1 MDAESAYPRRPMES
15 PLLESQP
22 LMEPFIYDPTLIYEP
37 NVTYDPTLNDL
48 AWNIMPPQQ
57 SQPIHHLSTHQAQS
71 TSQVQPVVHTPST
84 NPKDTS
90 DRGII
95 SPACTACRERH
106 LKCDGVQPVCSRCM
120 NTAQDCQ
127 YVRSRRGHRPPRKK
141 SEPSLRAPSRLST
154 GSDSRREI
162 VDPSVQA
169 QARKD
174 LPAVISTETSQD
186 SNYNFGASEEDKDKD
201 MALTS
206 RRLQRR
212 SLGSSSPH
220 EHSSPKLQEL
230 YYTYFND
237 AHPILIPQ
245 AHFNTVSKSLPLST
259 SAIIDYIGACYSSS
273 VDQNK
278 LRDALEASLFSAFR
292 ERNGHTVQALI
303 LLAIAQHSTDLAH
316 QACQT
321 LDSAIDLAL
330 ELGMNK
336 NFYRCDCC
344 NDNAI
349 LRESWRRTWWELY
362 ITDGILAAVH
372 MKPSFRLHSQPADVA
387 LPCEEA
393 VYRAGPGPNYAQE
406 CRYINEM
413 DEYAFLDDEAA
424 FSSYAYRITAIREL
438 GNLLKLNL
446 SFCPDSSEIVHTV
459 DASLTNWLLHLPE
472 SKVTP
477 LDENGKVDEMMFQA
491 HMIINAALI
500 FLHRPRSDLIFT
512 SVKDTTS
519 CTPARRIAVPASR
532 YAVHTAKAIEAAD
545 RIASM
550 VTLPGQLLKHTPLF
564 TCMVTLAA
572 VVHLSAYVIN
582 RNVDQRSII
591 KERLLLSIGAL
602 KSVREIWPV
611 ADSVLQR
618 VRGAAREI
626 LTLRQ
631 PNAANLLQQQ
641 VDPELYSAG
650 SCDIWLENVQDS
662 IFSEIAEGQ
671 TFEPLM
677 YHTQS

>member
-1 MDAESAYPRRPMES
+1 MDEESAYPRRPMDVS
-15 PLLESQP
+15 PLEPQP
-22 LMEPFIYDPTLIYEP
+22 HMEPYIYDHTLIYEP
-37 NVTYDPTLNDL
+37 ILNYETTLNDL

-57 SQPIHHLSTHQAQS
+57 SQSQSSHQPPTIQAQS
-71 TSQVQPVVHTPST
+71 TSHPQPVIQTPLDI
-84 NPKDTS
+84 PKDAS
-90 DRGII
+90 DRGTI

-106 LKCDGVQPVCSRCM
+106 LKCDGTQPACSRCL
-120 NTAQDCQ
+120 NAGQDCQ
-127 YVRSRRGHRPPRKK
+127 YVRSRRGHRPSRKK
-141 SEPSLRAPSRLST
+141 SEPSLRAPSRQSA
-154 GSDSRREI
+154 GSDSKRDA
-162 VDPSVQA
+162 VDSSEQA
-169 QARKD
+169 PPRKD
-174 LPAVISTETSQD
+174 RPAAISIETSQD
-186 SNYNFGASEEDKDKD
+186 SIYSFGTPEEHKDKD
-201 MALTS
+201 MALT
-206 RRLQRR
+206 RRRVQNR
-212 SLGSSSPH
+212 SPGPISPH
-220 EHSSPKLQEL
+220 EHSSSKLQEL

-245 AHFNTVSKSLPLST
+245 LHFNAVSKSLPPT
-259 SAIIDYIGACYSSS
+259 ICAVIDYIGACYSGS

-278 LRDALEASLFSAFR
+278 LRDALEAKVFSASR
-292 ERNGHTVQALI
+292 ERNGHTVQALV

-344 NDNAI
+344 TDSAI

-372 MKPSFRLHSQPADVA
+372 MKPSFRLHNEPADVA

-393 VYRAGPGPNYAQE
+393 VYKAGLGPNYAQE

-413 DEYAFLDDEAA
+413 DEYAFLDDEAT

-446 SFCPDSSEIVHTV
+446 SFCPDSSEIVHAV

-491 HMIINAALI
+491 HMIINAAII

-545 RIASM
+545 RIARM

-582 RNVDQRSII
+582 RNADQRSII

-602 KSVREIWPV
+602 KSVRDIWPV

-631 PNAANLLQQQ
+631 PNAAHLLQQQ
-641 VDPELYSAG
+641 VDPELYNTG
-650 SCDIWLENVQDS
+650 SCDVWLENVQDS
-662 IFSEIAEGQ
+662 IFSEIADGQ

-677 YHTQS
+677 YHT

>member
-1 MDAESAYPRRPMES
+1 MDEESAYPRRPME
-15 PLLESQP
+15 PPQLEPHP
-22 LMEPFIYDPTLIYEP
+22 LMEPFIYDPTLIYEHTL
-37 NVTYDPTLNDL
+37 TYESTLNDL
-48 AWNIMPPQQ
+48 AWNVMPPQQ
-57 SQPIHHLSTHQAQS
+57 SQSSHHPSTHQAQS
-71 TSQVQPVVHTPST
+71 TSQPQPLVQTPVES
-84 NPKDTS
+84 PKDTP
-90 DRGII
+90 DRGAI

-106 LKCDGVQPVCSRCM
+106 LKCDGAQPACARCL
-120 NTAQDCQ
+120 NAGQDCQ
-127 YVRSRRGHRPPRKK
+127 YVRSRRGRRPPRKK
-141 SEPSLRAPSRLST
+141 SEPSLRAQSKQSE
-154 GSDSRREI
+154 GIDGKKEAVDSSE
-162 VDPSVQA
+162 QA
-169 QARKD
+169 PPRKD
-174 LPAVISTETSQD
+174 RPAAVSITSQD
-186 SNYNFGASEEDKDKD
+186 SNYSFGTSEEHKDKD
-201 MALTS
+201 MALT
-206 RRLQRR
+206 RRRAQNL
-212 SLGSSSPH
+212 SPGPSSPH
-220 EHSSPKLQEL
+220 EHSSSKLQEL

-245 AHFNTVSKSLPLST
+245 LHFNAISTSLPPT
-259 SAIIDYIGACYSSS
+259 ICAVIDYIGACYSGS
-273 VDQNK
+273 VDQTK
-278 LRDALEASLFSAFR
+278 LRDALEAKVFSASR
-292 ERNGHTVQALI
+292 ERNGHTVQALV
-303 LLAIAQHSTDLAH
+303 LLAISQHSTDLAH

-344 NDNAI
+344 IDSAL

-372 MKPSFRLHSQPADVA
+372 MKPSFRLHNTPADVA

-393 VYRAGPGPNYAQE
+393 VYKAGPGPNYAQE
-406 CRYINEM
+406 CHFINEM
-413 DEYAFLDDEAA
+413 DEYAFSDDEVT

-446 SFCPDSSEIVHTV
+446 SFCPDSSEIVFAV

-491 HMIINAALI
+491 HMIINAAMI

-545 RIASM
+545 RVARM

-582 RNVDQRSII
+582 RNADQRSII
-591 KERLLLSIGAL
+591 KERLSLSIGAL
-602 KSVREIWPV
+602 KCVRDIWPV

-631 PNAANLLQQQ
+631 PNAAHLLQQQ
-641 VDPELYSAG
+641 VDPELYNTG
-650 SCDIWLENVQDS
+650 SCDVWLENVQDS
-662 IFSEIAEGQ
+662 IFGEIADGQ
-671 TFEPLM
+671 AFEPLM
-677 YHTQS
+677 YQTQP

>member
-1 MDAESAYPRRPMES
+1 MEASALEPQS
-15 PLLESQP
+15 LLEP
-22 LMEPFIYDPTLIYEP
+22 YIYDPTLIYEP
-37 NVTYDPTLNDL
+37 TLNYEATLSDL
-48 AWNIMPPQQ
+48 AWNMMPVQQ
-57 SQPIHHLSTHQAQS
+57 SQSTYHPPTTQAQS
-71 TSQVQPVVHTPST
+71 TSYPQPVVQTPVE
-84 NPKDTS
+84 NPKDAS
-90 DRGII
+90 ERGTI

-106 LKCDGVQPVCSRCM
+106 LKCDGVQPVCSRCL
-120 NTAQDCQ
+120 NAGQDCQ
-127 YVRSRRGHRPPRKK
+127 YVRSRRGHRPPRQKG
-141 SEPSLRAPSRLST
+141 EPIVRPQSKQSA
-154 GSDSRREI
+154 GSDSKKEA
-162 VDPSVQA
+162 VESSEQTPP
-169 QARKD
+169 RKD
-174 LPAVISTETSQD
+174 RPPALSVETSRD
-186 SNYNFGASEEDKDKD
+186 SNYSFGASEEQKDKD
-201 MALTS
+201 MALT
-206 RRLQRR
+206 RRRAQNR
-212 SLGSSSPH
+212 SPGPVSPH
-220 EHSSPKLQEL
+220 EHSSSKLREL

-245 AHFNTVSKSLPLST
+245 LHFNAISKSLPPT
-259 SAIIDYIGACYSSS
+259 ICAVIDYIGACYSGS
-273 VDQNK
+273 VDQKK
-278 LRDALEASLFSAFR
+278 LRDALEAEVFSASR
-292 ERNGHTVQALI
+292 QRNGHTVQALL

-344 NDNAI
+344 TDSVI

-372 MKPSFRLHSQPADVA
+372 MKPSFRLHSEPAEVA

-393 VYRAGPGPNYAQE
+393 VYKAGPGPNYAQE
-406 CRYINEM
+406 SRYINEM
-413 DEYAFLDDEAA
+413 DEYAFLDDEAT

-446 SFCPDSSEIVHTV
+446 SFCPDSSEIVHAV
-459 DASLTNWLLHLPE
+459 DASLTNWQLHLPE

-491 HMIINAALI
+491 HMIINAAII

-512 SVKDTTS
+512 TVKDTTS

-532 YAVHTAKAIEAAD
+532 YAIHTAKAIEAAD
-545 RIASM
+545 RIARM
-550 VTLPGQLLKHTPLF
+550 ITLPGQLLKHTPLF
-564 TCMVTLAA
+564 TCMVTLAG

-582 RNVDQRSII
+582 RNADQRSTI
-591 KERLLLSIGAL
+591 KERLSLSIGAL
-602 KSVREIWPV
+602 KSVRDIWPV

-641 VDPELYSAG
+641 VDPELYNTG
-650 SCDIWLENVQDS
+650 SCDVWLENVQDS
-662 IFSEIAEGQ
+662 IFSEIADGHS
-671 TFEPLM
+671 FEPLM
-677 YHTQS
+677 YQTQP